1 MWSSQGTG
9 DYAVKESF
17 SRVRTFKNFK
27 DHKQINLPVTSADML
42 FGGVC
47 LAVKGG
53 DCVVFFDWEEGD
65 FIRKIDV
72 APDKIFWN
80 EAGDA
85 LVLACADSY
94 YVLSYNREVVAAAI
108 AAGNINPE
116 EGVDGSFELESTIND
131 SVRTGLLVFLITSSV
146 ASRHQSTA
154 NEIPAPI
161 YLLFFL
167 IYLKSL

>member
-1 MWSSQGTG
+1 M
-9 DYAVKESF
+9 
-17 SRVRTFKNFK
+17 
-27 DHKQINLPVTSADML
+27 
-42 FGGVC
+42 
-47 LAVKGG
+47 
-53 DCVVFFDWEEGD
+53 VFFDWEEGD

-131 SVRTGLLVFLITSSV
+131 SVRTGPFSLPCLL
-146 ASRHQSTA
+146 
-154 NEIPAPI
+154 
-161 YLLFFL
+161 LLL
-167 IYLKSL
+167 TLNI